1 MAGSVRDH
9 CGRSGNYADI
19 SVGAFLAT
27 TNCARGLELVNGA
40 SVSGTRNV
48 PGLAAL
54 R

>member
-1 MAGSVRDH
+1 MAGPARGHS
-9 CGRSGNYADI
+9 GRSGNYADI

-27 TNCARGLELVNGA
+27 TNYARGLELVNAA
-40 SVSGTRNV
+40 SVSGTRNA